1 MIELSQRQYLALR
14 LLREYQKPIKGQQF
28 SQLLNV
34 SPRTLR
40 YEVSAINRI
49 AGQPIILSNKE
60 GYVLNEDP
68 AVLQQIQDCRVDD
81 DRQLEKQLILALL
94 ECKEA
99 SIYDLTQKL
108 YVSEST
114 IYSLVKRMMP
124 KFHSFSLSLQR
135 RGEWLSCQGKE
146 TDKRRMLSHFFFA
159 EANALATTLVNF
171 DGYFSPFG
179 LAELAQ
185 IIHETLDELDV
196 QIDDIYIKNII
207 ICIAVCVQRMINGY
221 PSDGCETEADALPI
235 STSPLLTRF
244 VDTICGRLQ
253 EQLELT
259 FTEADKATILAFIT
273 GSFPEENEQILQNER
288 FRGQIR
294 KLLDKTF
301 RHFQLELDYSA
312 VFDNFVLHVH
322 FLLLRCRHQNFFHND
337 FATSL
342 RTSHPFIY
350 DVAVYLAYQLEK
362 EFQAAIPGDEI
373 GLIAIYLGSIATYV
387 PTYDLPRVI
396 CICPQYHELRKLMVQ
411 QLTEK
416 LSCTLDIVKIVSSLS
431 EITDQDHADFYL
443 STVKTENSLTDL
455 IPISPILSPLE
466 IHRIEKKNLE
476 FMKAQKR
483 RKLRQNL
490 LRFFDDQLFFCNHG
504 LTTEVEILTFFDQLL
519 QQRGVIDNQFMD
531 SVRQRESLSS
541 TAFFNR
547 FAVPHSLEK
556 DALSTKVVYYYS
568 DEPIRWYDSRVNLV
582 LLILSRSDDEQASKI
597 YNLIFDI
604 LIDESCYK
612 KMILCRSRQELM
624 DFLEANSN

>member
-14 LLREYQKPIKGQQF
+14 LLREYQKPIPGQQF

-40 YEVSAINRI
+40 YEVKAINQI
-49 AGQPIILSNKE
+49 AGQPIILSSKE
-60 GYVLNEDP
+60 GYSLSEEP

-81 DRQLEKQLILALL
+81 DQQLEKQLILSLL

-99 SIYDLTQKL
+99 SIYDLAQEY

-114 IYSLVKRMMP
+114 IYGLIKRIMP

-135 RGEWLSCQGKE
+135 HGEWLSCQGKE

-159 EANALATTLVNF
+159 EANSLATTLVNF
-171 DGYFSPFG
+171 DDYFSPFS

-185 IIHETLDELDV
+185 MIHQTLEGLDV

-207 ICIAVCVQRMINGY
+207 ICIAVCVQRMLNGY
-221 PSDGCETEADALPI
+221 PSDRSEAEENKLI
-235 STSPLLTRF
+235 LSCSPRLTRF
-244 VDTICGRLQ
+244 VDSVCG
-253 EQLELT
+253 QLENQLKLT

-273 GSFPEENEQILQNER
+273 GSFPEENEQILQNES

-312 VFDNFVLHVH
+312 VFDNFILHVH

-362 EFQAAIPGDEI
+362 TFDVIIPGDEI

-416 LSCTLDIVKIVSSLS
+416 LSCTLDIIKIVSSLS
-431 EITDQDHADFYL
+431 EITDQEHADFYL
-443 STVKTENSLTDL
+443 STVRTEKNLNDL
-455 IPISPILSPLE
+455 IQISPILSPIE

-483 RKLRQNL
+483 RRLRQNL

-504 LTTEVEILTFFDQLL
+504 LTNEGEIL
-519 QQRGVIDNQFMD
+519 
-531 SVRQRESLSS
+531 
-541 TAFFNR
+541 AF
-547 FAVPHSLEK
+547 
-556 DALSTKVVYYYS
+556 
-568 DEPIRWYDSRVNLV
+568 
-582 LLILSRSDDEQASKI
+582 
-597 YNLIFDI
+597 
-604 LIDESCYK
+604 
-612 KMILCRSRQELM
+612 
-624 DFLEANSN
+624 

>member
-14 LLREYQKPIKGQQF
+14 LLREYQKPIPGQQF

-40 YEVSAINRI
+40 YEVKAINQI
-49 AGQPIILSNKE
+49 AGQPIILSSKE
-60 GYVLNEDP
+60 GYSLSEEP

-81 DRQLEKQLILALL
+81 DQQLEKQLILSLL

-99 SIYDLTQKL
+99 SIYDLAQEY

-114 IYSLVKRMMP
+114 IYGLIKRIMP

-135 RGEWLSCQGKE
+135 HSEWLSCQGKE

-159 EANALATTLVNF
+159 EANLLATTLVNF
-171 DGYFSPFG
+171 DDYFSPFS

-185 IIHETLDELDV
+185 MIHQTLEGLDV

-207 ICIAVCVQRMINGY
+207 ICIAVCVQRMLNGY
-221 PSDGCETEADALPI
+221 PSDRSEAEENKLI
-235 STSPLLTRF
+235 LSCSPRLTRF
-244 VDTICGRLQ
+244 VDSVCG
-253 EQLELT
+253 QLENQLKLT

-273 GSFPEENEQILQNER
+273 GSFPEENEQILQNES

-294 KLLDKTF
+294 NLLDKTF

-312 VFDNFVLHVH
+312 VFDNFILHVH

-362 EFQAAIPGDEI
+362 TFDVIIPGDEI

-416 LSCTLDIVKIVSSLS
+416 LSCTLDIIKIVSSLS

-443 STVKTENSLTDL
+443 STVRTEKNLNDL
-455 IPISPILSPLE
+455 IQISPILSPIE

-476 FMKAQKR
+476 FMKVQKR
-483 RKLRQNL
+483 RRLRQNL

-504 LTTEVEILTFFDQLL
+504 LTNEGEILAFFDKQL
-519 QQRGVIDNQFMD
+519 QQMGVIDDQFMD
-531 SVRQRESLSS
+531 SVRQREALSS

-556 DALSTKVVYYYS
+556 AALATKVVYYYS

-582 LLILSRSDDEQASKI
+582 LLILSSNDDEQSSKI

-612 KMILCRSRQELM
+612 KMILCRSRKELM
-624 DFLEANSN
+624 DFLEIHSD

>member
-14 LLREYQKPIKGQQF
+14 LLREYQKPIPGQQF

-40 YEVSAINRI
+40 YEVKAINQI
-49 AGQPIILSNKE
+49 AGQPIILSSKE
-60 GYVLNEDP
+60 GYSLSEEP

-81 DRQLEKQLILALL
+81 DQQLEKQLILSLL

-99 SIYDLTQKL
+99 SIYDLAQEY

-114 IYSLVKRMMP
+114 IYGLIKRIMP

-135 RGEWLSCQGKE
+135 HGEWLSCQGKE

-159 EANALATTLVNF
+159 EANSLATTLVNF
-171 DGYFSPFG
+171 DDYFSPFS

-185 IIHETLDELDV
+185 MIHQTLEGLDV

-207 ICIAVCVQRMINGY
+207 ICIAVCVQRMLNGY
-221 PSDGCETEADALPI
+221 PSDRSEAEENKLI
-235 STSPLLTRF
+235 LSCSPRLTRF
-244 VDTICGRLQ
+244 VDSVCG
-253 EQLELT
+253 QLENQLKLT

-273 GSFPEENEQILQNER
+273 GSFPEENEQILQNES

-312 VFDNFVLHVH
+312 VFDNFILHVH

-362 EFQAAIPGDEI
+362 TFDVIIPGDEI

-416 LSCTLDIVKIVSSLS
+416 LSCTLDIIKIVSSLS

-443 STVKTENSLTDL
+443 STVRTEKNLNDL
-455 IPISPILSPLE
+455 IQISPILSPIE

-476 FMKAQKR
+476 FMKVQKR
-483 RKLRQNL
+483 RRLRQNL

-504 LTTEVEILTFFDQLL
+504 LTNEGEILAFFDKQL
-519 QQRGVIDNQFMD
+519 QQMGVIDDQFMD
-531 SVRQRESLSS
+531 SVRQREALSS

-556 DALSTKVVYYYS
+556 AALATKVVYYYS

-582 LLILSRSDDEQASKI
+582 LLILSSSDDEQSSKI

-612 KMILCRSRQELM
+612 KMILCRSRKELM
-624 DFLEANSN
+624 DFLEIHSD

>member
-14 LLREYQKPIKGQQF
+14 LLREYQKPIPGQQF

-40 YEVSAINRI
+40 YEVKAINQI
-49 AGQPIILSNKE
+49 AGQPIILSSKE
-60 GYVLNEDP
+60 GYSLSEEP

-81 DRQLEKQLILALL
+81 DQQLEKQLILSLL

-99 SIYDLTQKL
+99 SIYDLAQEY

-114 IYSLVKRMMP
+114 IYGLIKRIMP

-135 RGEWLSCQGKE
+135 HGEWLSCQGKE

-159 EANALATTLVNF
+159 EANSLATTLVNF
-171 DGYFSPFG
+171 DDYFSPFS

-185 IIHETLDELDV
+185 MIHQTLEELNV

-207 ICIAVCVQRMINGY
+207 ICIAVCVQRMLNGY
-221 PSDGCETEADALPI
+221 PSDRSEAEENKLI
-235 STSPLLTRF
+235 LSCSPRLTRF
-244 VDTICGRLQ
+244 VDSVCG
-253 EQLELT
+253 QLENQLKLT

-273 GSFPEENEQILQNER
+273 GSFPEENEQILQNES

-312 VFDNFVLHVH
+312 VFDNFILHVH

-362 EFQAAIPGDEI
+362 TFDVIIPGDEI

-416 LSCTLDIVKIVSSLS
+416 LSCTLDIIKIVSSLS

-443 STVKTENSLTDL
+443 STVRTEKNLNDL
-455 IPISPILSPLE
+455 IQISPILSPIE

-476 FMKAQKR
+476 FMKVQKR
-483 RKLRQNL
+483 RRLRQNL

-504 LTTEVEILTFFDQLL
+504 LTNEGEILAFFDKQL
-519 QQRGVIDNQFMD
+519 QQMGVIDDQFMD
-531 SVRQRESLSS
+531 SVRQREALSS

-556 DALSTKVVYYYS
+556 AALTTKVVYYYS

-582 LLILSRSDDEQASKI
+582 LLILSSNDDEQSSKI

-612 KMILCRSRQELM
+612 KMILCRSRKELM
-624 DFLEANSN
+624 DFLEIHSD

>member
-14 LLREYQKPIKGQQF
+14 LLREYQKPIPGQQF

-40 YEVSAINRI
+40 YEVKAINQI
-49 AGQPIILSNKE
+49 AGQPIILSSKE
-60 GYVLNEDP
+60 GYSLSEEP

-81 DRQLEKQLILALL
+81 DQQLEKQLILSLL

-99 SIYDLTQKL
+99 SIYDLAQEY

-114 IYSLVKRMMP
+114 IYGLIKRIMP

-135 RGEWLSCQGKE
+135 HGEWLSCQGKE

-159 EANALATTLVNF
+159 EANSLATTLVNF
-171 DGYFSPFG
+171 DDYFSPFS

-185 IIHETLDELDV
+185 MIHQTLEGLDV

-207 ICIAVCVQRMINGY
+207 ICIAVCVQRMLNGY
-221 PSDGCETEADALPI
+221 PSDRSEAEENKLI
-235 STSPLLTRF
+235 LSCSPRLTRF
-244 VDTICGRLQ
+244 VDSVCG
-253 EQLELT
+253 QLENQLKLT

-273 GSFPEENEQILQNER
+273 GSFPEENEQILQNES

-312 VFDNFVLHVH
+312 VFDNFILHVH

-362 EFQAAIPGDEI
+362 TFDVIIPGDEI

-416 LSCTLDIVKIVSSLS
+416 LSCTLDIIKIVSSLS

-443 STVKTENSLTDL
+443 STVRTEKNLNDL
-455 IPISPILSPLE
+455 IQISPILSPFE

-476 FMKAQKR
+476 FMKVQKR
-483 RKLRQNL
+483 RRLRQNL

-504 LTTEVEILTFFDQLL
+504 LTNEGEILAFFDKQL
-519 QQRGVIDNQFMD
+519 QQMGVIDDQFMD
-531 SVRQRESLSS
+531 SVRQREALSS

-556 DALSTKVVYYYS
+556 AALATKVVYYYS

-582 LLILSRSDDEQASKI
+582 LLILSSNDDEQSSKI

-612 KMILCRSRQELM
+612 KMILCRSRKELM
-624 DFLEANSN
+624 DFLEIHSD

>member
-14 LLREYQKPIKGQQF
+14 LLREYQKPIPGQQF

-40 YEVSAINRI
+40 YEVKAINQI
-49 AGQPIILSNKE
+49 AGQPIILSSKE
-60 GYVLNEDP
+60 GYSLSEEP

-81 DRQLEKQLILALL
+81 DQQLEKQLILSLL

-99 SIYDLTQKL
+99 SIYDLAQEY

-114 IYSLVKRMMP
+114 IYGLIKRIMP

-135 RGEWLSCQGKE
+135 HGEWLSCQGKE

-159 EANALATTLVNF
+159 EANSLATTLVNF
-171 DGYFSPFG
+171 DDYFSPFS

-185 IIHETLDELDV
+185 MIHQTLEELNV

-207 ICIAVCVQRMINGY
+207 ICIAVCVQRMLNGY
-221 PSDGCETEADALPI
+221 PSDRSEAEENKLI
-235 STSPLLTRF
+235 LSCSPRLTRF
-244 VDTICGRLQ
+244 VDSVCG
-253 EQLELT
+253 QLENQLKLT

-273 GSFPEENEQILQNER
+273 GSFPEENEQILQNES

-312 VFDNFVLHVH
+312 VFDNFILHVH

-337 FATSL
+337 FAMSL

-362 EFQAAIPGDEI
+362 TFEVIIPGDEI

-416 LSCTLDIVKIVSSLS
+416 LSCTLDIIKIVSSLS

-443 STVKTENSLTDL
+443 STVRTEKNLNDL
-455 IPISPILSPLE
+455 IQISPILSPIE

-476 FMKAQKR
+476 FMKVQKR
-483 RKLRQNL
+483 RRLRQNL

-504 LTTEVEILTFFDQLL
+504 LTTEGEILAFFDKQL
-519 QQRGVIDNQFMD
+519 QQMGVIDDLFMD
-531 SVRQRESLSS
+531 SVRQREALSS

-556 DALSTKVVYYYS
+556 AALATKVVYYYS

-582 LLILSRSDDEQASKI
+582 LLILSSSDDEQSSKI

-612 KMILCRSRQELM
+612 KMILCRSRKELM
-624 DFLEANSN
+624 DFLEIHSD

>member
-14 LLREYQKPIKGQQF
+14 LLREYQKPIPGQQF

-40 YEVSAINRI
+40 YEVKAINQI
-49 AGQPIILSNKE
+49 AGQPIILSSKE
-60 GYVLNEDP
+60 GYSLSEEP

-81 DRQLEKQLILALL
+81 DQQLEKQLILSLL

-99 SIYDLTQKL
+99 SIYDLAQEY

-114 IYSLVKRMMP
+114 IYGLIKRIMP

-135 RGEWLSCQGKE
+135 HGEWLSCQGKE

-159 EANALATTLVNF
+159 EANSLATTLVNF
-171 DGYFSPFG
+171 DDYFSPFS

-185 IIHETLDELDV
+185 MIHQTLEGLDV

-207 ICIAVCVQRMINGY
+207 ICIAVCVQRMLNGY
-221 PSDGCETEADALPI
+221 PSDRSEAEENKLI
-235 STSPLLTRF
+235 LSCSPRLTRF
-244 VDTICGRLQ
+244 VDSVFG
-253 EQLELT
+253 QLENQLKLT

-273 GSFPEENEQILQNER
+273 GSFPEENEQILQNES

-312 VFDNFVLHVH
+312 VFDNFILHVH

-362 EFQAAIPGDEI
+362 TFDVIIPGDEI

-416 LSCTLDIVKIVSSLS
+416 LSCTLDIIKIVSSLS

-443 STVKTENSLTDL
+443 STVRTEKNLNDL
-455 IPISPILSPLE
+455 IQISPILSPIE

-476 FMKAQKR
+476 FMKVQKR
-483 RKLRQNL
+483 RRLRQNL

-504 LTTEVEILTFFDQLL
+504 LTNEGEILAFFDKQL
-519 QQRGVIDNQFMD
+519 QQMGVIDDQFMD
-531 SVRQRESLSS
+531 SVRQREALSS

-556 DALSTKVVYYYS
+556 AALATKVVYYYS

-582 LLILSRSDDEQASKI
+582 LLILSSNDDEQSSKI

-612 KMILCRSRQELM
+612 KMILCRSRKELM
-624 DFLEANSN
+624 DFLEIHSD

>member
-14 LLREYQKPIKGQQF
+14 LLREYQKPIPGQQF

-40 YEVSAINRI
+40 YEVKAINQI
-49 AGQPIILSNKE
+49 AGQPIILSSKE
-60 GYVLNEDP
+60 GYSLSEEP

-81 DRQLEKQLILALL
+81 DQQLEKQLILSLL

-99 SIYDLTQKL
+99 SIYDLAQEY

-114 IYSLVKRMMP
+114 IYGLIKRIMP

-135 RGEWLSCQGKE
+135 HGEWLSCQGKE

-159 EANALATTLVNF
+159 EANSLATTLVNF
-171 DGYFSPFG
+171 DDYFSPFS

-185 IIHETLDELDV
+185 MIHQTLEELNV

-207 ICIAVCVQRMINGY
+207 ICIAVCVQRMLNGY
-221 PSDGCETEADALPI
+221 PSDRSEAEENKLI
-235 STSPLLTRF
+235 LSCSPRLTRF
-244 VDTICGRLQ
+244 VDSVCG
-253 EQLELT
+253 QLENQLKLT

-273 GSFPEENEQILQNER
+273 GSFPEENEQILQNES

-312 VFDNFVLHVH
+312 VFDNFILHVH

-362 EFQAAIPGDEI
+362 TFDVIIPGDEI

-416 LSCTLDIVKIVSSLS
+416 LSCTLDIIKIVSSLS

-443 STVKTENSLTDL
+443 STVRTEKNLNDL
-455 IPISPILSPLE
+455 IQISPILSPIE

-476 FMKAQKR
+476 FMKVQKR
-483 RKLRQNL
+483 RRLRQNL

-504 LTTEVEILTFFDQLL
+504 LTTEGEILAFFDKQL
-519 QQRGVIDNQFMD
+519 QQMGVIDDQFMD
-531 SVRQRESLSS
+531 SVRQRETLSS

-556 DALSTKVVYYYS
+556 AALATKVVYYYS

-582 LLILSRSDDEQASKI
+582 LLILSSNDDEQSSKI

-612 KMILCRSRQELM
+612 KMILCRSRKELM
-624 DFLEANSN
+624 DFLEIHSD

>member
-14 LLREYQKPIKGQQF
+14 LLREYQKPIPGQQF

-40 YEVSAINRI
+40 YEVKAINQI
-49 AGQPIILSNKE
+49 AGQPIILSSKE
-60 GYVLNEDP
+60 GYSLSEEP

-81 DRQLEKQLILALL
+81 DQQLEKQLILSLL

-99 SIYDLTQKL
+99 SIYDLAQEY

-114 IYSLVKRMMP
+114 IYGLIKRIMP

-135 RGEWLSCQGKE
+135 HGEWLSCQGKE

-159 EANALATTLVNF
+159 EANSLATTLVNF
-171 DGYFSPFG
+171 DDYFSPFS

-185 IIHETLDELDV
+185 MIHQTLEGLDV

-207 ICIAVCVQRMINGY
+207 ICIAVCVQRMLNGY
-221 PSDGCETEADALPI
+221 PSDRSEAEENKLI
-235 STSPLLTRF
+235 LSCSPRLTRF
-244 VDTICGRLQ
+244 VDSVCG
-253 EQLELT
+253 QLESQLKLT

-273 GSFPEENEQILQNER
+273 GSFPEENEQILQNES

-312 VFDNFVLHVH
+312 VFDNFILHVH

-362 EFQAAIPGDEI
+362 TFDVIIPGDEI

-396 CICPQYHELRKLMVQ
+396 CICTQYHELRKLMVQ

-416 LSCTLDIVKIVSSLS
+416 LSCTLDIIKIVSSLS

-443 STVKTENSLTDL
+443 STVRTEKNLNDL
-455 IPISPILSPLE
+455 IQISPILSPIE

-483 RKLRQNL
+483 RRLRQNL

-504 LTTEVEILTFFDQLL
+504 LTNEGEILAFFDKQL
-519 QQRGVIDNQFMD
+519 QQMGVIDDQFMD
-531 SVRQRESLSS
+531 SVRQREALSS

-556 DALSTKVVYYYS
+556 AALATKVVYYYS

-582 LLILSRSDDEQASKI
+582 LLILSSNDDGQSSKI

-612 KMILCRSRQELM
+612 KMILCRSRKELM
-624 DFLEANSN
+624 DFLEIHSD

>member
-221 PSDGCETEADALPI
+221 PSDGSETEADLNLSAFD
-235 STSPLLTRF
+235 PL
-244 VDTICGRLQ
+244 
-253 EQLELT
+253 
-259 FTEADKATILAFIT
+259 
-273 GSFPEENEQILQNER
+273 
-288 FRGQIR
+288 
-294 KLLDKTF
+294 
-301 RHFQLELDYSA
+301 
-312 VFDNFVLHVH
+312 
-322 FLLLRCRHQNFFHND
+322 CRYD
-337 FATSL
+337 L
-342 RTSHPFIY
+342 RT
-350 DVAVYLAYQLEK
+350 
-362 EFQAAIPGDEI
+362 AAGT
-373 GLIAIYLGSIATYV
+373 ARA
-387 PTYDLPRVI
+387 DL
-396 CICPQYHELRKLMVQ
+396 Y
-411 QLTEK
+411 
-416 LSCTLDIVKIVSSLS
+416 
-431 EITDQDHADFYL
+431 
-443 STVKTENSLTDL
+443 
-455 IPISPILSPLE
+455 
-466 IHRIEKKNLE
+466 
-476 FMKAQKR
+476 
-483 RKLRQNL
+483 
-490 LRFFDDQLFFCNHG
+490 
-504 LTTEVEILTFFDQLL
+504 
-519 QQRGVIDNQFMD
+519 
-531 SVRQRESLSS
+531 
-541 TAFFNR
+541 
-547 FAVPHSLEK
+547 
-556 DALSTKVVYYYS
+556 
-568 DEPIRWYDSRVNLV
+568 
-582 LLILSRSDDEQASKI
+582 RSG
-597 YNLIFDI
+597 
-604 LIDESCYK
+604 
-612 KMILCRSRQELM
+612 
-624 DFLEANSN
+624 